1 MKVLVPV
8 NLTDAMLISSG
19 AAEPAA
25 GEVAW
30 NPATAYLVNDT
41 VYLAASH
48 RRYRR
53 KVAGTSATSPEL
65 DATNWSYIGA
75 TNRWGMFDDTS
86 AKTVLASPLQVVLA
100 PGQVN
105 ALAFLGLVGT
115 TLTVS
120 MTEGAGGPTV
130 YSRTVGLDASVV
142 GDWYDYFFGAFS
154 TRQVV
159 VLDDLPPYANGRITV
174 TLTGAG
180 TVSIEH
186 CIVGTLSFLGLTQ
199 YGASAGI
206 RDYSRKSV
214 DDITGIVTLEER
226 RFQKLL
232 RAQFRAEDG
241 AVNVVQGRLEALR
254 ATPVVWVGDNGT
266 GLEPL
271 VVYGYMRD
279 FRLNLNGYSET
290 HYELEVEGMT

>member
-8 NLTDAMLISSG
+8 VLTDAMLISSG

-25 GEVAW
+25 GETLW
-30 NPATAYLVNDT
+30 NAATAYSVNDT
-41 VYLAASH
+41 VYLAATH
-48 RRYRR
+48 KRYRR
-53 KVAGTSATSPEL
+53 KVAGTTTTSPAN
-65 DATNWSYIGA
+65 DTTNWAYIGA

-86 AKTVLASPLQVVLA
+86 AKTALASPLQVVLA

-105 ALAFLGLVGT
+105 ALAILGIVGT

-120 MTEGAGGPTV
+120 MTDGAGGPTV
-130 YSRTVGLDASVV
+130 YSRTIALDTSSVA
-142 GDWYDYFFGAFS
+142 DWYDYFFGAFT

-159 VLDDLPPYANGRITV
+159 LLDDLPPHANGRITIS
-174 TLTGAG
+174 LTGTG

-186 CIVGTLSFLGLTQ
+186 CIVGSLSFLGLTQ
-199 YGASAGI
+199 YGSSAGI
-206 RDYSRKSV
+206 RDYSRKAV
-214 DDITGIVTLEER
+214 DEATGVVVLEER

-232 RAQFRAEDG
+232 RAQFRSEDG
-241 AVNVVQGRLEALR
+241 AINAVHGRLEALR
-254 ATPVVWVGDNGT
+254 ATPVVWAADNGT

-279 FRLNLNGYSET
+279 FRLLLNGYSET